1 MTHFMK
7 KLGNRGVPG
16 CNLLQNWKVCIYLDN
31 TPSTP
36 TPTPMNVSYKYIK
49 ECNRRCCILA
59 AHWSWW
65 LRAYTQYSTWKGK
78 TCTSGG
84 NTIHRIEL
92 CAAVLG
98 VEVSELLWVPSEC
111 FRFYTHSQIVLSYL
125 KNTTRRF
132 YVYVSNRVSRIHLS
146 ALPNRWTHVATEQNP
161 ADQTTR
167 SVSQQLVGNLTIMRY
182 FNKGITRTSVAI
194 PIVGI
199 RNRLS
204 D

>member
-1 MTHFMK
+1 MQLIGAGGSGPTLSIL
-7 KLGNRGVPG
+7 LG
-16 CNLLQNWKVCIYLDN
+16 
-31 TPSTP
+31 
-36 TPTPMNVSYKYIK
+36 
-49 ECNRRCCILA
+49 
-59 AHWSWW
+59 
-65 LRAYTQYSTWKGK
+65 KGK
-78 TCTSGG
+78 LAPSGW

-98 VEVSELLWVPSEC
+98 VEVSDVIKELLGVPSEC

-167 SVSQQLVGNLTIMRY
+167 SVSQQLVANLTIMRY
-182 FNKGITRTSVAI
+182 FNKGFTRTSVAI
-194 PIVGI
+194 PIGGI